1 MKTYNPAAASANS
14 LNLVSDENHAENHK
28 QPSAPLPIISVDGV
42 VIEETALAAE
52 LQYHQNP
59 NFDVVVQKAGQA
71 LVVKQLLLAQ
81 AEKEELDVT
90 TENEEEVLQKL
101 ISDKVSYADPT
112 DADCLR
118 YFENNANKFTTEP
131 LMEVDHILLAAAK
144 DDLPT
149 REVAKNNAKDIIAK
163 LKQDPLLFPVLAD
176 EYSACPSKKTGG
188 SLGQISKGQ
197 TVPEFE
203 RQLKNLPQGLADKP
217 IESRYG
223 FHVVNVTRKIE
234 GKALEY
240 SMVENKVR
248 GYLIHR
254 ASHLAIQAFIQSLIE
269 KADIQGIVMK
279 FTEENIYI

>member
-1 MKTYNPAAASANS
+1 MKTYNPANANS
-14 LNLVSDENHAENHK
+14 VNLASTSNHAENK
-28 QPSAPLPIISVDGV
+28 TQPSAPLPIISVNGV
-42 VIEETALAAE
+42 VIEETALGAE

-59 NFDVVVQKAGQA
+59 NFEVVVQKAGQA
-71 LVVKQLLLAQ
+71 LVVKQLLISQ
-81 AEKEELDVT
+81 AVKQGVNVT
-90 TENEEEVLQKL
+90 ADNEEQVLQKL
-101 ISDKVSYADPT
+101 ISDSVSYADPT

-118 YFENNANKFTTEP
+118 YFQNNSDKLTTEP
-131 LMEVDHILLAAAK
+131 LREVDHILLAAAK

-149 REVAKNNAKDIIAK
+149 REVAKNKAKEIIVK
-163 LKQDPLLFPVLAD
+163 LKKDPLLFPALAE

-188 SLGQISKGQ
+188 SLGQLSKGQ

-203 RQLKNLPQGLADKP
+203 RQLKTLPQGLADKP

-223 FHVVNVTRKIE
+223 FHVVNVARKIA

-269 KADIQGIVMK
+269 KADISGITMK
-279 FTEENIYI
+279 FLDENIYI